1 MLSGKF
7 SYSVYVNPMRGTNVQ
22 IVRVNRQVLNFKHEH
37 TPNNG
42 VFAQTQMLSWNKAV
56 FISSPSPE
64 VLTET
69 FVFFK
74 NYIFHLLL
82 FSHFRNPIFSFGYIF
97 KCFIPKKACRSQAV
111 QTSLQGNSFRRG
123 SDQERVRE
131 LR

>member
-56 FISSPSPE
+56 
-64 VLTET
+64 L
-69 FVFFK
+69 
-74 NYIFHLLL
+74 FHPLHPKFLQKPL
-82 FSHFRNPIFSFGYIF
+82 SF
-97 KCFIPKKACRSQAV
+97 
-111 QTSLQGNSFRRG
+111 
-123 SDQERVRE
+123 
-131 LR
+131 